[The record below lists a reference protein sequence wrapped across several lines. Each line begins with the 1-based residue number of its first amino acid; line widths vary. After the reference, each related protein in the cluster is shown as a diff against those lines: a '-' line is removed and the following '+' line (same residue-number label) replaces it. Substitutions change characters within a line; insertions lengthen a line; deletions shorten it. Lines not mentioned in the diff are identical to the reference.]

1 MISTLY
7 VTESP
12 SVWAP
17 ENLAEETVLA
27 HSVRPGGIIL
37 YLWQNERTVVIGRN
51 QNAWKECRCAAL
63 EEDGGTLVRRLSGGG
78 AVYHDLGNLNVSFL
92 VSRQEEDIPR
102 QTRVIL
108 NALTGLG
115 VRASADGRNDLT
127 ADGRKFSGHAY
138 WRQGGVSCH
147 HATVMIDVDRAAL
160 EKYLNVSPLK
170 LRSRGVDSVRARVT
184 NLKGSYPHVTVPAL
198 KDALKKAFEEEYG
211 LPARPLLPDEMP
223 DRAVKTRFE
232 ELKKQFSSW
241 EWTFGRKIPFDLEDQ
256 KRFPW
261 GEAELVLKVEE
272 GRIRDIK
279 CYTDAM
285 DPLWTGEMEG
295 ALRGVRFVPEDIR
308 AALALLP
315 GGEDHR
321 MREDLKE
328 MLIGMTEK

>member
-12 SVWAP
+12 TVWAP
-17 ENLAEETVLA
+17 DNLAEETVLA
-27 HSVRPGGIIL
+27 EGVRPGEIIL
-37 YLWQNERTVVIGRN
+37 YLWQNDRTVVIGRN
-51 QNAWKECRCAAL
+51 QNAWKECRCAKL

-92 VSRQEEDIPR
+92 VSREDEDIPQ
-102 QTRVIL
+102 QTGVIL
-108 NALTGLG
+108 NALKGLG
-115 VRASADGRNDLT
+115 IKAERTGRNDLT
-127 ADGRKFSGHAY
+127 ADGRKFSGHAC

-147 HATVMIDVDRAAL
+147 HATVMLRVDGEAL

-184 NLKGSYPHVTVPAL
+184 NLEEMDPRLSIPAL
-198 KDALKKAFEEEYG
+198 KDALKNAFQEEYG
-211 LPARPLLPDEMP
+211 LPAEPFPRVEGPKRPARGRYED
-223 DRAVKTRFE
+223 
-232 ELKKQFSSW
+232 LKKQFSSW
-241 EWTFGRKIPFDLEDQ
+241 EWTYGRRIPFDLEDQ

-261 GEAELVLKVEE
+261 GEADLVLKVEE
-272 GRIRDIK
+272 GRIRDIR

-285 DPLWTGEMEG
+285 DPLWTGEMEE

-315 GGEDHR
+315 GGEDDR
-321 MREDLKE
+321 MREDLRE